1 MQSATWT
8 PSSTI
13 STLLNDAKM
22 AAAPRP
28 SVLATPRRPFGSVAP
43 SNAEMRKVYADLDNN
58 AVFDFA
64 SIVSA
69 VKTFSTRFRAYTEN
83 AISNINDD
91 KAEFDANRMEHR
103 NQLRTLEREIED
115 AKTSQGELWDTIARE
130 RDQDADLRSRQQTLQ
145 SQKASVTQRCNELHA
160 EIAELKQNLEKKKL
174 AKESQRE
181 KLKEQSDK
189 NAPEL
194 RLLESKTG
202 CSVVP
207 TKVGDQLKFTFNLMN
222 ADDWSQQCHFTIDVS
237 STKYKLTSVQ
247 PRLDSTLQESLL
259 HELNST
265 RKFYTFVKKMR
276 AALRAQVEKQR
287 LEARDKAR
295 GGGR

>member
-1 MQSATWT
+1 
-8 PSSTI
+8 
-13 STLLNDAKM
+13 M

-43 SNAEMRKVYADLDNN
+43 SNAEMRKVYNDLDNN
-58 AVFDFA
+58 AVFDFS

-103 NQLRTLEREIED
+103 NQLRTLDREIED
-115 AKTSQGELWDTIARE
+115 AKASQGELWDTIAQE
-130 RDQDADLRSRQQTLQ
+130 RDQDANLRARQQALQ
-145 SQKASVTQRCNELHA
+145 AQKASVTQRCNELQA
-160 EIAELKQNLEKKKL
+160 EIAELRQNLEKKKQ

-181 KLKEQSDK
+181 KLKEQIDK
-189 NAPEL
+189 NGPEL
-194 RLLESKTG
+194 RLLEAKTG

-222 ADDWSQQCHFTIDVS
+222 ADDWSQECHFTIDVS
-237 STKYKLTSVQ
+237 SSKYKVTSLSPKLEASQ
-247 PRLDSTLQESLL
+247 QESLL
-259 HELNST
+259 QELNST

-276 AALRAQVEKQR
+276 AALRAQVEKER
-287 LEARDKAR
+287 LEARDAARR
-295 GGGR
+295 GGR

>member
-1 MQSATWT
+1 
-8 PSSTI
+8 
-13 STLLNDAKM
+13 M

-28 SVLATPRRPFGSVAP
+28 SVLATPRRPFGTATH

-58 AVFDFA
+58 AVFDFS

-103 NQLRTLEREIED
+103 NQLRMLDREIED
-115 AKTSQGELWDTIARE
+115 AKASQGELWDTIAKERE
-130 RDQDADLRSRQQTLQ
+130 QDANLRTRQQTLQ
-145 SQKASVTQRCNELHA
+145 AQKASVTQRCNELQA
-160 EIAELKQNLEKKKL
+160 EIAELRQNLESKKQ
-174 AKESQRE
+174 AKEARRE
-181 KLKEQSDK
+181 KLKEQIDK
-189 NAPEL
+189 NGPEL
-194 RLLESKTG
+194 RLLEAKTG

-222 ADDWSQQCHFTIDVS
+222 ADDWSQECHFTIDVS
-237 STKYKLTSVQ
+237 SSKYKLTSVS
-247 PRLDSTLQESLL
+247 PKLEASLQESLL
-259 HELNST
+259 QELNST

-276 AALRAQVEKQR
+276 AALRAQVEKER
-287 LEARDKAR
+287 LDARDAARR
-295 GGGR
+295 GGR

>member
-1 MQSATWT
+1 
-8 PSSTI
+8 
-13 STLLNDAKM
+13 M
-22 AAAPRP
+22 AAAPRA
-28 SVLATPRRPFGSVAP
+28 SILATPRKPFGSVAP

-58 AVFDFA
+58 AVFDFS

-103 NQLRTLEREIED
+103 NQLRSLDREIED
-115 AKTSQGELWDTIARE
+115 AKASQGELWDTIAQERE
-130 RDQDADLRSRQQTLQ
+130 QDANLRARQQTLQ
-145 SQKASVTQRCNELHA
+145 AQKASVTQRCNELQA
-160 EIAELKQNLEKKKL
+160 EIAELRQTLEKKKQ

-181 KLKEQSDK
+181 KLKEQIDK
-189 NAPEL
+189 NGPEL
-194 RLLESKTG
+194 RLLEAKTG

-222 ADDWSQQCHFTIDVS
+222 ADDWSQECHFTIDVS
-237 STKYKLTSVQ
+237 SSKYKLTSVSPKLEAGQ
-247 PRLDSTLQESLL
+247 QESLL
-259 HELNST
+259 QELNST

-276 AALRAQVEKQR
+276 AALRAQVEKER
-287 LEARDKAR
+287 LEARDAARR
-295 GGGR
+295 GGR

>member
-1 MQSATWT
+1 
-8 PSSTI
+8 
-13 STLLNDAKM
+13 M

-58 AVFDFA
+58 AVFDFS

-103 NQLRTLEREIED
+103 NQLCTLDREIDD
-115 AKTSQGELWDTIARE
+115 AKATQRQLWDTIAHE
-130 RDQDADLRSRQQTLQ
+130 RDQDANLRSRQQALHA
-145 SQKASVTQRCNELHA
+145 QKASVTQRCNELQA
-160 EIAELKQNLEKKKL
+160 EIAELRHNLETKKH
-174 AKESQRE
+174 AKQSQRQ
-181 KLKEQSDK
+181 KLKQQVDK

-194 RLLESKTG
+194 RLLQAKTG

-222 ADDWSQQCHFTIDVS
+222 PDDWSQECHFTIDVS
-237 STKYKLTSVQ
+237 STKYKLTSVS
-247 PRLDSTLQESLL
+247 PSLEPSLQESLL
-259 HELNST
+259 HQLNST

-276 AALRAQVEKQR
+276 AALRAQVEKDR
-287 LEARDKAR
+287 LEARDAAR
-295 GGGR
+295 RQGR